1 MTSGVTS
8 QVKVLHFFLQDDGFC
23 SPPCFFVSQEPN
35 SLYTC
40 FIALSDLTVPN
51 QTIIS
56 VSSSGFATLFHVL
69 EHYCP
74 EPSRSNALISRLYL
88 ASFLP
93 TYLAPDLNAIVL
105 DTLHFLFTVCLTP
118 NIAWKCVVGKTEK
131 VVPYQDLLL

>member
-8 QVKVLHFFLQDDGFC
+8 QVKVLPFFLQDDGFC
-23 SPPCFFVSQEPN
+23 SPCFCVSQEPN
-35 SLYTC
+35 SSYTC
-40 FIALSDLTVPN
+40 FIALSDLAVPN

-56 VSSSGFATLFHVL
+56 VSPSGFATLFHVL

-74 EPSRSNALISRLYL
+74 EPSRSNPLISRMYP

-105 DTLHFLFTVCLTP
+105 YTLHFLFTVCLTP
-118 NIAWKCVVGKTEK
+118 NIAWKCVVGKTGK
-131 VVPYQDLLL
+131 GSLKYFL